1 MVRIS
6 HAASYFM
13 PLFCSSQPYVVLV
26 ACITTTGIFVAFY
39 MSSYLLAKQYDDPGL
54 FKPVAQ
60 DYFRT
65 SLLGVFSPI
74 LYYFVKT
81 FLFNVNRRYL
91 ILNLLI
97 DFPLNDWFILFIILC
112 LAYPQQEQA
121 SPGESFNLWH
131 IIPRQSYIFG
141 LAWALGEFIICVTGN
156 LFNYQEL
163 DTNPGEPLQP
173 DSDVRDNI
181 TLAKCVGL
189 RSISSTISQNVYCA
203 DYGSIRKP
211 VDDTVVI
218 DPTDNSM
225 RMTSADDDEE
235 QLKDAN
241 DWRATDAQL
250 ISRTFA
256 PIKTKR
262 ELCIGVSLLCLVL
275 TSNILLTIGESLI
288 FCIFFIYMPHHEELF
303 TKVVNY
309 FGNKSLRFFLF
320 TVLIPFTTANLL
332 VNTMI
337 YLWNDIDEWFNH
349 SPETS
354 PNPAADDYANFYE
367 SDLSLQRSVS
377 SFAEENQPTLML
389 MSSPSEL
396 HYYNNNTGSENYDTD
411 FLKILVIAKDVINA
425 WRSAARKDSFVL
437 SIMFIWGV
445 TVFLTGL
452 ISTVLG

>member
-1 MVRIS
+1 
-6 HAASYFM
+6 M

-26 ACITTTGIFVAFY
+26 ASTVTVGLFVAFY
-39 MSSYLLAKQYDDPGL
+39 MSSHLLAKQYEDPGL
-54 FKPVAQ
+54 FKPIAQ

-74 LYYFVKT
+74 LYYFIKT

-97 DFPLNDWFILFIILC
+97 DFPLNDWFILLIIVC

-121 SPGESFNLWH
+121 NPGESVNLWH

-141 LAWALGEFIICVTGN
+141 LAWALGEFMICVTGN

-163 DTNPGEPLQP
+163 DVSPGESPQQGHN
-173 DSDVRDNI
+173 SDVRDNI

-189 RSISSTISQNVYCA
+189 RRISSTISQNVYCA
-203 DYGSIRKP
+203 DYGSIRRP

-225 RMTSADDDEE
+225 RMTSADEDEE
-235 QLKDAN
+235 QLKDSD

-250 ISRTFA
+250 VARTF
-256 PIKTKR
+256 PPVRSKR
-262 ELCIGVSLLCLVL
+262 DLLLGVASLCLVL
-275 TSNILLTIGESLI
+275 SSNILLTIGESLI
-288 FCIFFIYMPHHEELF
+288 FSIFFIYVPHHRGLF
-303 TKVVNY
+303 TGVVNY
-309 FGNKSLRFFLF
+309 FGNKTIRFFLF
-320 TVLIPFTTANLL
+320 TVLIPFTLLNLL
-332 VNTMI
+332 VNTII

-354 PNPAADDYANFYE
+354 PEPIAEDYANFYD
-367 SDLSLQRSVS
+367 SDLSLQRSAS
-377 SFAEENQPTLML
+377 SFAEENQPPLML

-396 HYYNNNTGSENYDTD
+396 HYYNNAGSEHYDSNS
-411 FLKILVIAKDVINA
+411 FKILAFAKDLINA
-425 WRSAARKDSFVL
+425 WRSAARKDAFVL
-437 SIMFIWGV
+437 TIMFLWGV
-445 TVFLTGL
+445 SVFLTGL
-452 ISTVLG
+452 ICTVIG